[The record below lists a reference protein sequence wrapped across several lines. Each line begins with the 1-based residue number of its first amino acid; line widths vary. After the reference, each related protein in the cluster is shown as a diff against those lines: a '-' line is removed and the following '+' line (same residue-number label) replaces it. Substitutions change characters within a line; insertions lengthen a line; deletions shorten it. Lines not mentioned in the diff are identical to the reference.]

1 MILHRLSN
9 RAALAAVLAFA
20 VLTAR
25 GAGQADPALQP
36 ASVNIAPGAAYGA
49 ATRPFQGIPG
59 MARSPG
65 GRLWAT
71 WYAGGTDEGPDNY
84 VALATSTDDGRTWS
98 EIQAVIDPPG
108 DVRAYDPTLWIDPQ
122 GRLWWFYAQ
131 SFRWWDGRAG
141 VWAVT
146 TDEPDKASPR
156 WSAPRRL
163 ADGIMMNK
171 PTVLR
176 NGDWLLPISIWTQ
189 EPAKDPKHARYV
201 PAPNRKWDAAR
212 VGAHVYRSADRGA
225 TFSQVG
231 SVRIPGPLFD
241 EHMIVERRDGSLWL
255 LARNRTGIAESTSTD
270 GGRTWSEAK
279 PSPIPHVSSRFFIS
293 RLQSGKLL
301 LVKHNPRMDTSW
313 LVGTSVP
320 NVWQQRSHLTAYLS
334 DDDGRSWH
342 GGLVLDERVAVSY
355 PDAQQ
360 AADGRIFLIYD
371 FNRKTDKEVLLAV
384 FSEADVAAG
393 RAVSDIAR
401 FRLLVSKATG
411 RAP

>member
-1 MILHRLSN
+1 MFGNISLKT
-9 RAALAAVLAFA
+9 ALKTALLLVALVGGKLASA
-20 VLTAR
+20 S
-25 GAGQADPALQP
+25 DPALQP
-36 ASVNIAPGAAYGA
+36 APVNTSPGTEYGP

-59 MARSPG
+59 IARAPG

-71 WYAGGTDEGPDNY
+71 WYAGGTDEGPENY
-84 VALATSTDDGRTWS
+84 VVLVTSGDDGRTWS
-98 EIQAVIDPPG
+98 DIRVVIDPPG

-146 TDEPDKASPR
+146 TNNPQSENPR

-171 PTVLR
+171 PTVLE

-189 EPAKDPKHARYV
+189 EPGKDPKHARFV
-201 PAPNRKWDAAR
+201 PDNQRQWDAAR
-212 VGAHVYRSADRGA
+212 VGAHVYKSTDGGA
-225 TFSQVG
+225 TFA
-231 SVRIPGPLFD
+231 RIGTVKIPNPLFD
-241 EHMIVERRDGSLWL
+241 EHMIVERRGGSLWL
-255 LARNRTGIAESTSTD
+255 LARTRTGMAESISTD

-279 PSPIPHVSSRFFIS
+279 PAEIPHVSSRFFIR
-293 RLQSGKLL
+293 RLQSGQLL
-301 LVKHNPRMDTSW
+301 LVKHNPRMDTPW
-313 LVGTSVP
+313 LQGKEVA

-334 DDDGRSWH
+334 RDDGKTWQ

-360 AADGRIFLIYD
+360 AEDGRIFLIYD
-371 FNRKTDKEVLLAV
+371 FNRKAEKEILMAV
-384 FSEADVAAG
+384 FTERDVEAG
-393 RAVSDIAR
+393 RLTSDQS
-401 FRLLVSKATG
+401 RLRVLVNKATG